1 MTRSAT
7 SSSMARA
14 RAAPMNAVLISTPV
28 PVSRWSR
35 AQVHSISPDPQA
47 RSSTL
52 VPGDRYSARP
62 KGGQLFAGERVMTA
76 VAALPDHKSLGK
88 IIHPGR
94 SFDAGVATGLNL
106 TGRLY
111 AVHPY

>member
-1 MTRSAT
+1 MNVTRSAT
-7 SSSMARA
+7 SSSTARA

-28 PVSRWSR
+28 PVSRWSC

-52 VPGDRYSARP
+52 VPGDRYNAP
-62 KGGQLFAGERVMTA
+62 QGGQLFTGERVMNA

-88 IIHPGR
+88 IIHTGR
-94 SFDAGVATGLNL
+94 SFDEGEATGLNL
-106 TGRLY
+106 T
-111 AVHPY
+111 